1 MHAGLTSSGWAT
13 EPALVAPVA
22 IAGLAYATGSFRMR
36 APRRHQILWFTIG
49 WTVLAVALLSPL
61 HELSERLFAAH
72 MAQHELLMV
81 VAAPLLVLGRPAI
94 AMLWSLPRRLR
105 AGVGRVMKLRI
116 RPLEAWLAHA
126 VVIWLW
132 HVPVLFE
139 STLRSSAMHGLQ
151 HASFLGSALV
161 FWSAMIRPRRRASL
175 GLSII
180 YLFTTAV
187 HTSVL
192 GALMTFARTPW
203 YASYASTAV
212 ASGFSPAED
221 QQLAGLIMWIPAS
234 VAYLIAALIVIR
246 RWLADSEWAGR
257 TQPAPVGS

>member
-1 MHAGLTSSGWAT
+1 
-13 EPALVAPVA
+13 
-22 IAGLAYATGSFRMR
+22 MR
-36 APRRHQILWFTIG
+36 I
-49 WTVLAVALLSPL
+49 
-61 HELSERLFAAH
+61 
-72 MAQHELLMV
+72 
-81 VAAPLLVLGRPAI
+81 
-94 AMLWSLPRRLR
+94 
-105 AGVGRVMKLRI
+105 RI
-116 RPLEAWLAHA
+116 RPLEAWLAHG

-139 STLRSSAMHGLQ
+139 STLRSNAMHALQ

-161 FWSAMIRPRRRASL
+161 FWSAIIRPRRRASL

-203 YASYASTAV
+203 YAAYASTA
-212 ASGFSPAED
+212 AAWGLSPAED

-234 VAYLIAALIVIR
+234 AAYLIAALIVIR

-257 TQPAPVGS
+257 AQPAAVGS

>member
-13 EPALVAPVA
+13 EPALIAPVA
-22 IAGLAYATGSFRMR
+22 IVGVAYAAGSLRMR
-36 APRRHQILWFTIG
+36 TRHRQPILWFTIG
-49 WTVLAVALLSPL
+49 WIVLALALLSPL

-81 VAAPLLVLGRPAI
+81 VAAPLLILGRPSI
-94 AMLWSLPRRLR
+94 ALLWSLPRRLR
-105 AGVGRVMKLRI
+105 GGVGRVMRLRI
-116 RPLEAWLAHA
+116 RPLEAWLVHA
-126 VVIWLW
+126 IVIWLW
-132 HVPVLFE
+132 HVPALFE
-139 STLRSSAMHGLQ
+139 STLRSDVMHGLQ

-161 FWSAMIRPRRRASL
+161 FWSAIMRPRRRASL

-192 GALMTFARTPW
+192 GALMTFARAPW
-203 YASYASTAV
+203 YAAYASTAV
-212 ASGFSPAED
+212 AAGFSPAED

-234 VAYLIAALIVIR
+234 AAYLIAAVIVIR

-257 TQPAPVGS
+257 AQPATVGS